1 MVATIV
7 IMRIDWPVFSRCS
20 HSTIVVMKSSLQEYG
35 ASMWP
40 HLQSQ
45 RKAPWGRGCVWHPRK
60 SQEQNALIPAQYWYK
75 LGIRVDTRSHRLN
88 SATSFPGL
96 FPFPGNEVGP
106 SDYQWITPFKEIWI
120 PESGKSLP
128 VESGILSYGIWNTA
142 QRIRNPT
149 NDWSPESKS
158 SGKEFENHLLESLQN
173 SRLSW
178 ISIHGVK
185 QSSSQQ
191 TVNPS

>member
-1 MVATIV
+1 MQRTRPMVYHIPIRKGWLFAMVATIV

-20 HSTIVVMKSSLQEYG
+20 HSTIVVIKSSLQEYG

-60 SQEQNALIPAQYWYK
+60 SQEQNTLIPAQYWYK

-120 PESGKSLP
+120 PESP
-128 VESGILSYGIWNTA
+128 EIFASG
-142 QRIRNPT
+142 IRNPELW
-149 NDWSPESKS
+149 NLGYSSKNPES
-158 SGKEFENHLLESLQN
+158 H
-173 SRLSW
+173 
-178 ISIHGVK
+178 
-185 QSSSQQ
+185 
-191 TVNPS
+191 

>member
-1 MVATIV
+1 MVRVCGPTSKAREKRPGGEV
-7 IMRIDWPVFSRCS
+7 
-20 HSTIVVMKSSLQEYG
+20 
-35 ASMWP
+35 ASDI
-40 HLQSQ
+40 LGKVRSKI
-45 RKAPWGRGCVWHPRK
+45 RL
-60 SQEQNALIPAQYWYK
+60 SPAQYWYK

-128 VESGILSYGIWNTA
+128 LESGILSYGIWNTA